1 MAAEGIVETLY
12 GLFSVVVSVV
22 GLLLVAMATQA
33 YAKTERAEL
42 FYLAIGFTFVVAA
55 MIATT
60 VTAFLAEFQGIRIV
74 LTVNYGL
81 QTIGYALVVYGVWD
95 RTG

>member
-1 MAAEGIVETLY
+1 MAAEGTLETLY
-12 GLFSVVVSVV
+12 WLFSVVVSVV
-22 GLLLVAMATQA
+22 GLMLVAMATRA
-33 YAKTERAEL
+33 YADTQREEL

-60 VTAFLAEFQGIRIV
+60 VTAFLSEFQGIRVI

-81 QTIGYALVVYGVWD
+81 QTLGYVLVVYGVWE
-95 RTG
+95 R

>member
-33 YAKTERAEL
+33 YARTQRGEL

-60 VTAFLAEFQGIRIV
+60 VTAFLADFQGIRIV

-81 QTIGYALVVYGVWD
+81 QTIG
-95 RTG
+95 

>member
-1 MAAEGIVETLY
+1 MVAEGILEALY
-12 GLFSVVVSVV
+12 GLFSIVVSVV
-22 GLLLVAMATQA
+22 GLMLVAMATQA
-33 YAKTERAEL
+33 YARTERQEL

-60 VTAFLAEFQGIRIV
+60 VTAFIADFEGVRIV

-81 QTIGYALVVYGVWD
+81 QTLGYVLIVYGVWD
-95 RTG
+95 RNS

>member
-1 MAAEGIVETLY
+1 MVAEGILETLY
-12 GLFSVVVSVV
+12 GLFSVVVSLV
-22 GLLLVAMATQA
+22 GLMLVAMATRA
-33 YAKTERAEL
+33 YASTQREEL

-60 VTAFLAEFQGIRIV
+60 VTAFLAEFDGIRII

-81 QTIGYALVVYGVWD
+81 QTLGYVLVVYGVWD
-95 RTG
+95 RAG

>member
-1 MAAEGIVETLY
+1 MVAEGILEALY
-12 GLFSVVVSVV
+12 GLFSIVVSVV
-22 GLLLVAMATQA
+22 GLMLVAMATQA
-33 YAKTERAEL
+33 YARTERQEL

-60 VTAFLAEFQGIRIV
+60 VTAFIADFEGVRIV

-81 QTIGYALVVYGVWD
+81 QTLGYVLIVYGVWD
-95 RTG
+95 RNT

>member
-1 MAAEGIVETLY
+1 MVAEGILEVLY

-22 GLLLVAMATQA
+22 GLMLVAMATRA
-33 YAKTERAEL
+33 FARAERQEL

-60 VTAFLAEFQGIRIV
+60 VTAFLSDFQGIRII

-81 QTIGYALVVYGVWD
+81 QTLGYGLVVYGVWD
-95 RTG
+95 RRG

>member
-1 MAAEGIVETLY
+1 MVAEGILETLY
-12 GLFSVVVSVV
+12 AIFSVVVSVV
-22 GLLLVAMATQA
+22 GLMLVAMATQA
-33 YAKTERAEL
+33 YARTERQEL

-60 VTAFLAEFQGIRIV
+60 VTAFLSEFEGVRII

-81 QTIGYALVVYGVWD
+81 QTLGYVLVVYGVWD
-95 RTG
+95 RGS